1 MNMATTLFL
10 VFVTFY
16 LIGYVKLI
24 FSKRER
30 QAIGLTNDKLTE
42 LRSINIKT
50 IEQQKE
56 FLNTKFPK
64 TDPFKWTWKNVG
76 LFIWKLAVFIGV
88 LLSIKYLWTTY
99 IGYELQLWMTIGF
112 AVVYPILSNIILKK
126 FNLQGE
132 DISIYFK

>member
-1 MNMATTLFL
+1 MNIGTNLFL

-30 QAIGLTNDKLTE
+30 QSKVFTNTKLSK
-42 LRSINIKT
+42 LRSVNVKSV
-50 IEQQKE
+50 EQQKE
-56 FLNTKFPK
+56 FLSTKFPK

-76 LFIWKLAVFIGV
+76 LFIWKIAWFIGI
-88 LLSIKYLWTTY
+88 LLIIKYLWATY
-99 IGYELQLWMTIGF
+99 IVYELQLWMTIVF

-126 FNLQGE
+126 FNLHG
-132 DISIYFK
+132 DDLSVYFK